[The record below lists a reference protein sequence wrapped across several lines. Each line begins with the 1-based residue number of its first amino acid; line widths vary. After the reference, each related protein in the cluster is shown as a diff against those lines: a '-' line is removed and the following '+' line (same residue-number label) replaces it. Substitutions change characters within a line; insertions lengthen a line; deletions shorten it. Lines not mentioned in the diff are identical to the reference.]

1 MGKFSFR
8 QLFKPKNRLSEPDNY
23 PYPAKSLPSGPSPSN
38 FDVNC
43 KPKLTLPTDLIPL
56 ITSFA
61 DQPTLAVLARTNK
74 YFNKLAIPLLYRHVK
89 LFNAQAVKYFCLYM
103 FCVKP
108 EDQIKL
114 IRSIHIHFELLKWDV
129 DLFTLRKEWPEIA
142 PQPWATAILY
152 DVPEL
157 VITSSGP
164 TKIAGNNMAHRTL
177 LDDLVG
183 DWLNLLVGIYGP
195 RRSIGKHYTTSED
208 PRNNRGGEEEKEG
221 VNWSEQTLFN
231 LMCRWKNLQYL
242 SLPVIP
248 YRYNLLPGLLA
259 SLESPKGPYKFLKE
273 IEIHSTSSEQFGGN
287 GAALVQ
293 WLDAVSRRNGEWMDQ
308 VKEKNRK
315 DREEYEKMGIPI
327 PDKMQ
332 GEEPDRRILLRIR
345 EPTENSSIGK
355 VNEWIDGKEQRNKV
369 FKTADEGRALGS

>member
-8 QLFKPKNRLSEPDNY
+8 QLFKSKNRPSEPDYLAY
-23 PYPAKSLPSGPSPSN
+23 PPESLPSGPSISSINASFNPR
-38 FDVNC
+38 
-43 KPKLTLPTDLIPL
+43 LTLPTDLIPL

-61 DQPTLAVLARTNK
+61 DQPTLAVLARTTK
-74 YFNKLAIPLLYRHVK
+74 YFNRFAIPLLYKHIK

-103 FCVKP
+103 FYVKP

-129 DLFTLRKEWPEIA
+129 YLFTLRKEWPEIA

-152 DVPEL
+152 DIPEL

-183 DWLNLLVGIYGP
+183 DWLNLLVGTYGP
-195 RRSIGKHYTTSED
+195 KRFIGKHYITSEES
-208 PRNNRGGEEEKEG
+208 RGHQGGEEEKEG

-231 LMCRWKNLQYL
+231 LMYRWKSLQYL
-242 SLPVIP
+242 SLPVMP
-248 YRYNLLPGLLA
+248 YRHNLPAGLLA
-259 SLESPKGPYKFLKE
+259 SLESPKGPYKFLRE
-273 IEIHSTSSEQFGGN
+273 IEIHSANFEQFGGN

-293 WLDAVSRRNGEWMDQ
+293 WLDAVSRRNDEWMAQ
-308 VKEKNRK
+308 VEEKNRK
-315 DREEYEKMGIPI
+315 DKEEYEKMGLPIPI
-327 PDKMQ
+327 KMQ
-332 GEEPDRRILLRIR
+332 GEEPDRRIILRIR

-355 VNEWIDGKEQRNKV
+355 VKEWIDGKEQRNKV
-369 FKTADEGRALGS
+369 FKTADEGKVLGS